1 MTFSS
6 GFWTGRGNGMKTKVS
21 EGKLVLVGTPIGNL
35 SDMSERA
42 KEAIE
47 NAAAVM
53 AEDTRRTARFVNDR
67 KKLYSYHDHN
77 VAGRIPQI
85 EEFLNAGAVVALV
98 SDAGMPGISDP
109 AYKAVSAAIRGG
121 HSVEVIPGP
130 SAVITALVASGL
142 PVDRFSFEGFL
153 PRKKGARTRRLEE
166 MFTYSGSIVYY
177 IGPHHLLKYLEEM
190 RGVFGDRPVC
200 VAREMTKIHEEY
212 VRGNITEVA
221 DYFCNRKIRGEITLV
236 VGGAVLTSEFF
247 N

>member
-1 MTFSS
+1 MIFSS
-6 GFWTGRGNGMKTKVS
+6 GFLNGPGSGMKTRISK
-21 EGKLVLVGTPIGNL
+21 GKLVLVGTPIGNL
-35 SDMSERA
+35 SDMSARA

-47 NAAAVM
+47 NADVVM

-85 EEFLNAGAVVALV
+85 EEFLRAGTVVALV

-130 SAVITALVASGL
+130 SAVITAMVASGL
-142 PVDRFSFEGFL
+142 PVARFSFEGFL
-153 PRKKGARTRRLEE
+153 PRKKGARTHQIEE
-166 MFTYSGSIVYY
+166 MSTYTGSIVYY

-190 RGVFGDRPVC
+190 RGIFGNRPVC

-212 VRGNITEVA
+212 VRGSIADVTE
-221 DYFCNRKIRGEITLV
+221 YFVNRKIRGEITLV
-236 VGGAVLTSEFF
+236 VGGAALTLDFF